1 MNAAHNG
8 QSRPENRGRHRV
20 RARATEERFQRN
32 QRKVRVTFYL
42 AETLLDELRDVTVAL
57 SGPPERLTLS
67 QLAERAL
74 QREVQRL
81 KRVHHAGGDF
91 AKRTQELRPGRPI
104 K

>member
-1 MNAAHNG
+1 MNTAHNG
-8 QSRPENRGRHRV
+8 QSRPTGGARHGV
-20 RARATEERFQRN
+20 RARAAGERFR
-32 QRKVRVTFYL
+32 RKVRVTFYL

-81 KRVHHAGGDF
+81 KRVHQAGGAF

>member
-1 MNAAHNG
+1 MNTRHNG
-8 QSRPENRGRHRV
+8 EGRTKGSARHPVPV
-20 RARATEERFQRN
+20 RAPEEGA

-42 AETLLDELRDVTVAL
+42 AEVLVDELRDVTVAL

-67 QLAERAL
+67 QLVESAL